1 VARLA
6 LNKSSL
12 QRERAQLDKFERY
25 LPSLDL
31 KRRQLMAERASAVES
46 LSKAEKEL
54 ERLRGEVTE
63 KLPMLSNREVDLTGL
78 VRVARLEQDI
88 ENRVGV
94 KLPRLK
100 SVDVDVK
107 EYARLGRP
115 HWVDSVAKHLR
126 QCVELDIEV
135 QFERRR
141 LDILQLA
148 VKRIAQRVNLFDKVL
163 IPKSRRNIKRIE
175 IYLGDAERAGVVQ
188 GKVAK
193 KKRMAEGV
201 P

>member
-12 QRERAQLDKFERY
+12 QRQRTELEKYERY

-46 LSKAEKEL
+46 LSKTEKEL
-54 ERLRGEVTE
+54 ERLRAEIPE
-63 KLPMLSNREVDLTGL
+63 KIPMLSNREVDLTGL
-78 VRVARLEQDI
+78 VRVTNVEQDI

-100 SVDVDVK
+100 SVDIEVK
-107 EYARLGRP
+107 DYARLGRP
-115 HWVDSVAKHLR
+115 HWVDMVARHLR
-126 QCVELDIEV
+126 RCVELALQI

-141 LDILQLA
+141 LDLLQVA
-148 VKRIAQRVNLFDKVL
+148 VKQITQRVNLFDKVL
-163 IPKSRRNIKRIE
+163 IPKTRRNIKRIE

-188 GKVAK
+188 AKVAK
-193 KKRMAEGV
+193 KKRLMEGA

>member
-1 VARLA
+1 MARLA

-12 QRERAQLDKFERY
+12 QRQRGQLDKFERY

-31 KRRQLMAERASAVES
+31 KRRQLMAERASAAES
-46 LSKAEKEL
+46 LSKSEREL
-54 ERLRGEVTE
+54 ERLRGEVKA
-63 KLPMLSNREVDLTGL
+63 KLPMLSNREVDLGGL

-94 KLPRLK
+94 KLPRLE
-100 SVDVDVK
+100 SVEVEVK
-107 EYARLGRP
+107 DYARLGRP
-115 HWVDSVAKHLR
+115 QWVDGVAQHLR
-126 QCVELDIEV
+126 RCVELALRV

-148 VKRIAQRVNLFDKVL
+148 VKRVTQRVNLFDKVL
-163 IPKSRRNIKRIE
+163 IPRTRRNIKRIE

-188 GKVAK
+188 AKVAK
-193 KKRMAEGV
+193 RKRLMEGA